1 MDCDHCG
8 RDVDQLP
15 YTCKRCNQ
23 QFCVD
28 HRLPEE
34 HDCIQ
39 LKAEEA
45 GRELK
50 QDEDSVKPWFKEEFR
65 LSNVESSSGSSEG
78 GRQNKNQ
85 SDVPTAEC
93 SDCGKRLREHEIA
106 GCPHC
111 GEPYCGEHVAGH
123 RRDCEE
129 RERDET
135 ESTTTVAEHYQE
147 RTRKK
152 QQERKTRTDELEQ
165 KRAERFSS
173 PDVNPDGSLS
183 DPDYE
188 EDIQSISPS
197 DEDAGNPEDTGRIL
211 KMTIAILTV
220 VLIAYLG
227 YIFVL

>member
-1 MDCDHCG
+1 MECDHCG

-15 YTCKRCNQ
+15 YTCKECQKR
-23 QFCVD
+23 FCVD

-34 HDCIQ
+34 HGCIQ

-50 QDEDSVKPWFKEEFR
+50 QEGDSVKPWFKEEFR
-65 LSNVESSSGSSEG
+65 LSNVEAPSGSSESDRENG
-78 GRQNKNQ
+78 NQ

-93 SDCGKRLREHEIA
+93 VECEKRLREHEIA

-129 RERDET
+129 REQDET
-135 ESTTTVAEHYQE
+135 GSETTVAEHYQE

-152 QQERKTRTDELEQ
+152 QEERKTRTDKLEQ
-165 KRAERFSS
+165 ERAERFSS

-183 DPDYE
+183 DSDYE
-188 EDIQSISPS
+188 EDIQSINPS
-197 DEDAGNPEDTGRIL
+197 DEDAGNPEDSGRIL
-211 KMTIAILTV
+211 KMTIAILAV
-220 VLIAYLG
+220 ALIAYLG
-227 YIFVL
+227 YLFVF